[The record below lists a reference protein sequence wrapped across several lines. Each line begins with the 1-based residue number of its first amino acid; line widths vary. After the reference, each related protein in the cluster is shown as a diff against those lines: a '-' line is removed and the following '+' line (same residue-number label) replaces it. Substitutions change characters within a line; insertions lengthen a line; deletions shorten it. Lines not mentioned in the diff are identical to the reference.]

1 MLKDTKI
8 TKAIINERKE
18 LAINILIKEWDYTPE
33 EHELLRMAKI
43 EGNSIDWTL
52 EGFWKADNDEELKK
66 ARQQLWL
73 VMTDYA
79 MKFHKKPD
87 DVTQELYAKYRIN
100 SRTELTLVQLQYEID
115 SYQTAIRTET
125 P

>member
-1 MLKDTKI
+1 MLKDTRI

-33 EHELLRMAKI
+33 EYELLRIAKI

-52 EGFWKADNDEELKK
+52 EGFGKADNDEEIKK

-73 VMTDYA
+73 VMTDYS

-87 DVTQELYAKYRIN
+87 EVIQELYNKYRVK
-100 SRTELTLVQLQYEID
+100 SRTDLTLVELQYEIE
-115 SYQTAIRTET
+115 SFRTAIRTET
-125 P
+125 A